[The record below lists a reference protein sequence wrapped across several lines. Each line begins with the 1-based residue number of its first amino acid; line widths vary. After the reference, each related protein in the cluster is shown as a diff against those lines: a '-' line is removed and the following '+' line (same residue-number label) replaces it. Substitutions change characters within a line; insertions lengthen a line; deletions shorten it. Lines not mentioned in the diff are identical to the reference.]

1 MKIAIIGS
9 GIASLYM
16 AYKLK
21 KQKDYEI
28 DIYEKNNII
37 GGRVKVVKFDGIDV
51 VAGAGILRLKKDK
64 LMYRLCRELEV
75 TTNIYKTIFSYS
87 FDDPLNILDIINELK
102 INLKFFNDRNK
113 INFSKYAKSILGTK
127 KYNKFVLTCG
137 LSDFEKA
144 DVIDT
149 IYDYG
154 FDDCVSG
161 YDAVSVKWQ
170 ELLDSFYE
178 ILKNDIILSSPVKK
192 IEYTKDGKFI
202 IKNTIYDKVIIAT
215 GIDSIREYFLKD
227 KIYKNIEIQPF
238 VRLYVKLNKP
248 ISGYKKIIVTEKPFQ
263 KIIEMDKEKCIYM
276 ISYCDN
282 KIANKWKQVS
292 DLKKVVK
299 NGLKKIFGMDVK
311 VLKSKLIFWKLGTHY
326 FKPLP
331 NEYKNRDEFLN
342 IAQNPIKNM
351 YIIGEAFS
359 RNQGWTE
366 GSLESVEKI
375 FMEI

>member
-1 MKIAIIGS
+1 M
-9 GIASLYM
+9 
-16 AYKLK
+16 
-21 KQKDYEI
+21 
-28 DIYEKNNII
+28 
-37 GGRVKVVKFDGIDV
+37 
-51 VAGAGILRLKKDK
+51 
-64 LMYRLCRELEV
+64 
-75 TTNIYKTIFSYS
+75 
-87 FDDPLNILDIINELK
+87 
-102 INLKFFNDRNK
+102 KFFNDRNK

-263 KIIEMDKEKCIYM
+263 KIIEMDKEKRIYM

>member
-263 KIIEMDKEKCIYM
+263 KIIEMDKEKRIYM

-311 VLKSKLIFWKLGTHY
+311 VLKSKLIFWKLGTDY
-326 FKPLP
+326 FKQLP

-342 IAQNPIKNM
+342 IALNPIKNM

>member
-263 KIIEMDKEKCIYM
+263 KIIEMDKEKRIYM

>member
-161 YDAVSVKWQ
+161 YDAVSFKWQ

-263 KIIEMDKEKCIYM
+263 KIIEMDKEKRIYM